1 VAEDPMNPPPRGP
14 SQGSAG
20 AGQLELSIA
29 LSENENTRAVLDG
42 RIAPDAIKL
51 HATALHP
58 SEMFWRQLKFAEFDV
73 SEMSMSSLTIATSQG
88 PTPWVMIPVF
98 TTREFFHLRALVRV
112 ASGIKTPADLKG
124 KRVGVPEYQQTAAI
138 WGRGVLQHEFG
149 VHPREIE
156 WHMERTPE
164 TSHGGSTGFKPPE
177 GVTVNRIPIS
187 TNIGEMMIKGELD
200 ATLLYLTHA
209 NLVDRSR
216 IDLSK
221 DDRFRL
227 LFDRKVEGPRYFG
240 KTGIYQI
247 NHGMVIRRSIHERYP
262 WAALNIYNAF
272 VQARA
277 DVLRARD
284 TALHRHYEPGLIG
297 DEVRKALAADPLVYG
312 VKANR
317 HVLETITQYV
327 HEQGLSQR
335 RVALEEMFASS
346 TMDL

>member
-1 VAEDPMNPPPRGP
+1 MNIMTER
-14 SQGSAG
+14 
-20 AGQLELSIA
+20 LDLSIA
-29 LSENENTRAVLDG
+29 LSENENTRAILDG

-88 PTPWVMIPVF
+88 PTQWVALPVF

-112 ASGIKTPADLKG
+112 ASGIQSPADLKG

-156 WHMERTPE
+156 WFMERTE
-164 TSHGGSTGFKPPE
+164 DTSHGGSTGFKAPE
-177 GVTVNRIPIS
+177 GVTVNRIPQT
-187 TNIGEMMIKGELD
+187 TNIGEMMVRGELD
-200 ATLLYLTHA
+200 ATLLYLTSR

-216 IDLSK
+216 IDLAGDS
-221 DDRFRL
+221 RFRP
-227 LFDRKVEGPRYFG
+227 LFDRAAEAKRYFA

-247 NHGMVIRRSIHERYP
+247 NHGMVIRRSIFEHHP

-272 VQARA
+272 AKARG
-277 DVLRARD
+277 DVIRARD
-284 TALHRHYEPGLIG
+284 TSLHRHFEPGLLG
-297 DEVRKALAADPLVYG
+297 DDVRRTLTTDPMVYG

-317 HVLETITQYV
+317 KVLETITQYI
-327 HEQGLSQR
+327 HEQGLTPR
-335 RVALEEMFASS
+335 RVGLEEIFAPS